1 MRQTSYRW
9 CLPFLL
15 LLLLSALAQPQQLPT
30 LRISGTAIQST
41 ELSAKDMEQM
51 PRLSLDIQEAH
62 HGEMQHYEGVR
73 LSDLLAKAG
82 VPLGDKLRG
91 RAMAI
96 YVLARGSD
104 GYAVVYSLAEL
115 DPAMTDNRIM
125 VADRMN
131 GKSLDSKEGPFKVV
145 VPGDKRPARWIRMLT
160 ALQVE
165 NAVSPSESC
174 TSVDLMTAV
183 TVSPGGPPAITSGI
197 LDPNRMQACVTSKAP
212 VIPPP
217 TAIAHRAFLF
227 PDVLGA
233 ESPIIRCPL
242 SHLLS
247 LSVPA
252 RIRVHLFPVRWWRT
266 RTRSESQYS
275 L

>member
-9 CLPFLL
+9 CLPFL

-41 ELSAKDMEQM
+41 ELSAKDMAQM
-51 PRLSLDIQEAH
+51 PRLSLDIQEPH

-91 RAMAI
+91 RAMAT
-96 YVLARGSD
+96 YVLARASD

-160 ALQVE
+160 VLQVE
-165 NAVSPSESC
+165 NAVSPSES
-174 TSVDLMTAV
+174 
-183 TVSPGGPPAITSGI
+183 SP
-197 LDPNRMQACVTSKAP
+197 R
-212 VIPPP
+212 
-217 TAIAHRAFLF
+217 
-227 PDVLGA
+227 
-233 ESPIIRCPL
+233 
-242 SHLLS
+242 
-247 LSVPA
+247 
-252 RIRVHLFPVRWWRT
+252 
-266 RTRSESQYS
+266 
-275 L
+275 